1 MSFKPKSLIA
11 SVFALGILGAGVS
24 AQALAAPAGGLTNLG
39 HPDVGG
45 NVANFI
51 QVRAGGGGGGHG
63 GGGFGGG
70 GHVGGGFGGG
80 GHGGHGGHIGGP
92 NVPHGGAWHGGA
104 WHGGGG
110 GHHWHGGHGWRGPYW
125 YGGPIVYGGGYGYY
139 DDYYDDYAGYGYAPN
154 VASASSAVAR
164 CEERFRSFN
173 PSTGRYTTYSGEKRV
188 CPYLR

>member
-24 AQALAAPAGGLTNLG
+24 AQALAASAGGLTNLST
-39 HPDVGG
+39 PGG
-45 NVANFI
+45 GANSFNVI
-51 QVRAGGGGGGHG
+51 QVRSGGGGHGGGGGGHG
-63 GGGFGGG
+63 GGGHGGG
-70 GHVGGGFGGG
+70 GHMGG
-80 GHGGHGGHIGGP
+80 GGHGGHIGGP
-92 NVPHGGAWHGGA
+92 NVPHGGM

-110 GHHWHGGHGWRGPYW
+110 HHRHGGHGWRGPYW

-139 DDYYDDYAGYGYAPN
+139 DDYYDDYDDYGYAPN
-154 VASASSAVAR
+154 VVSASSAVAR

-173 PSTGRYTTYSGEKRV
+173 RRTGKYTTYSGEKRV